1 MPCNFNCYIETKG
14 VVKVIGSHMDWK
26 SDDILEM
33 VQDRTSLLQTTNR
46 KWYMAY
52 RISPFPMTLGD
63 LQGHSRIG
71 GLFEM
76 RPFVQ
81 LYNNW
86 QDLNWHSASR
96 GPYAS
101 LATC

>member
-1 MPCNFNCYIETKG
+1 
-14 VVKVIGSHMDWK
+14 
-26 SDDILEM
+26 
-33 VQDRTSLLQTTNR
+33 
-46 KWYMAY
+46 MAY

-81 LYNNW
+81 LYNN
-86 QDLNWHSASR
+86 
-96 GPYAS
+96 
-101 LATC
+101 